1 MYNRKEW
8 RISMFE
14 LRRLEKTVDRYLY
27 FFENEQEEFRNDI
40 DLYINDLKE
49 LINYTNLYISSTQE
63 ELDYLYKANID
74 LYVLNPTIMF
84 RPLVFIIMKILEKM
98 ISKKSKNILIV
109 KRCQRSFKKFLE
121 RLERIKY
128 LCDL

>member
-109 KRCQRSFKKFLE
+109 KKCQRSFKKFLE

>member
-1 MYNRKEW
+1 
-8 RISMFE
+8 MFE

-109 KRCQRSFKKFLE
+109 KKCQRSFKKFLE

>member
-1 MYNRKEW
+1 
-8 RISMFE
+8 MFE
-14 LRRLEKTVDRYLY
+14 LRRLEKTVDKYLY
-27 FFENEQEEFRNDI
+27 FFEYEQEEFRYNI
-40 DLYINDLKE
+40 DLYIDDLKE

-74 LYVLNPTIMF
+74 LYVLNPMIVF
-84 RPLVFIIMKILEKM
+84 KPLVFIITKILEKM

>member
-27 FFENEQEEFRNDI
+27 FFENEQEEFKNDI

-109 KRCQRSFKKFLE
+109 KKCQRSFKKFLE